1 MSNVWLLSW
10 NPDKWNWKEYSA
22 WCTGTKNK
30 EKFTESWTCRSKKP
44 SVGDEF
50 FLIKQGERPRGII
63 GHGHIVRESY
73 IAPHYDA
80 ERAKKGDWP
89 NHVDAEFDWLLNG
102 SIIFYVGLPMPHYKL
117 PIPSA
122 SLDMNLWQCFRV
134 FTPTATNSGTACFL
148 SVGFRH
154 RSIA

>member
-1 MSNVWLLSW
+1 
-10 NPDKWNWKEYSA
+10 
-22 WCTGTKNK
+22 
-30 EKFTESWTCRSKKP
+30 
-44 SVGDEF
+44 
-50 FLIKQGERPRGII
+50 
-63 GHGHIVRESY
+63 
-73 IAPHYDA
+73 
-80 ERAKKGDWP
+80 
-89 NHVDAEFDWLLNG
+89 
-102 SIIFYVGLPMPHYKL
+102 MPHYKL

>member
-1 MSNVWLLSW
+1 MNELLLTKEFYTEEYVRKGCTDFAGLADISVAA
-10 NPDKWNWKEYSA
+10 DKNY
-22 WCTGTKNK
+22 
-30 EKFTESWTCRSKKP
+30 
-44 SVGDEF
+44 
-50 FLIKQGERPRGII
+50 
-63 GHGHIVRESY
+63 
-73 IAPHYDA
+73 
-80 ERAKKGDWP
+80 
-89 NHVDAEFDWLLNG
+89 G

-134 FTPTATNSGTACFL
+134 FTPTATNSGTARFL

>member
-1 MSNVWLLSW
+1 MSDVWLLSW

-30 EKFTESWTCRSKKP
+30 EKFTESWTCRIKKP

-89 NHVDAEFDWLLNG
+89 NHVDAEFDWLLNYETEAFLDQDILKSLFPSQQWSPQG
-102 SIIFYVGLPMPHYKL
+102 SGIRIREEVAPQLKKL
-117 PIPSA
+117 WDNMKSSEGQIPFS
-122 SLDMNLWQCFRV
+122 
-134 FTPTATNSGTACFL
+134 
-148 SVGFRH
+148 
-154 RSIA
+154 

>member
-1 MSNVWLLSW
+1 MLRL
-10 NPDKWNWKEYSA
+10 
-22 WCTGTKNK
+22 TG
-30 EKFTESWTCRSKKP
+30 EAIADGS
-44 SVGDEF
+44 F
-50 FLIKQGERPRGII
+50 FLYNRK
-63 GHGHIVRESY
+63 
-73 IAPHYDA
+73 
-80 ERAKKGDWP
+80 
-89 NHVDAEFDWLLNG
+89 G

-134 FTPTATNSGTACFL
+134 FTPTATNSGTARFL